1 MKLKKIISVI
11 TMCTLITGTVF
22 SVNAVDK
29 SDIGQ
34 EADTSSYS
42 NADLFEYA
50 EEVAVL
56 VNKERKANGLKP
68 LRLSPQLSEA
78 ALVRAKEIPISFSH
92 TRPDGSNCFT
102 AISEQNISYKTA
114 AENIAYGQK
123 NPDSVMNAW
132 MNSSGHRSNILNKN
146 VDYIGVGVNYQNGT
160 YYWSQFF
167 ASSDQIYD
175 GSYLPGEA
183 VVVTTAAVTT
193 AAKHTSTTIKNT
205 SPTTIK
211 TTNLTEPVTTSINSN
226 SEKPNEIVTT
236 VKVTENKPDTLPP
249 TTEGFITTVSSL
261 IPNITDSA
269 IITSTTTTTTNCP
282 VIKPPVITVPL
293 GDNCSGIGIG
303 VIIIKGKN

>member
-1 MKLKKIISVI
+1 MKIKKIISVI

-22 SVNAVDK
+22 SVNAADK
-29 SDIGQ
+29 SDTGQ
-34 EADTSSYS
+34 EANTSSYS

-56 VNKERKANGLKP
+56 VNKERKANGLNP
-68 LRLSPQLSEA
+68 LRLSPLLSEA
-78 ALVRAKEIPISFSH
+78 ALVRAGEIPISFSH
-92 TRPDGSNCFT
+92 TRPDGSSCFT
-102 AISEQNISYKTA
+102 AISELNISYKTA

-123 NPDSVMNAW
+123 NPESVMNAW

-167 ASSDQIYD
+167 ASSDQLYD
-175 GSYLPGEA
+175 GSYIPGEA
-183 VVVTTAAVTT
+183 AVVTTAAVTT
-193 AAKHTSTTIKNT
+193 AAVHTSTTIKST

-211 TTNLTEPVTTSINSN
+211 TTNLSETVTTSVNSN
-226 SEKPNEIVTT
+226 SEKPVTT
-236 VKVTENKPDTLPP
+236 VKVTENKPNTLPS
-249 TTEGFITTVSSL
+249 TTEGFITTVSSI
-261 IPNITDSA
+261 IPNITDTA
-269 IITSTTTTTTNCP
+269 IITSTTTTTTTTNCP

>member
-1 MKLKKIISVI
+1 MKIKKIISVI

-22 SVNAVDK
+22 SVKAADK

-68 LRLSPQLSEA
+68 LRLSPLLSEA
-78 ALVRAKEIPISFSH
+78 ALVRAREIPISFSH
-92 TRPDGSNCFT
+92 TRPDGSSCFT
-102 AISEQNISYKTA
+102 AISELNISYKTA

-167 ASSDQIYD
+167 VSSDQLYD
-175 GSYLPGEA
+175 GSYIPGEA
-183 VVVTTAAVTT
+183 AVVTTTAVTTAAV
-193 AAKHTSTTIKNT
+193 HTSTTIKNT
-205 SPTTIK
+205 SQTTIK
-211 TTNLTEPVTTSINSN
+211 TTNLTETVTTSVNSN
-226 SEKPNEIVTT
+226 SEKPVTT
-236 VKVTENKPDTLPP
+236 VKVTENKPDTLPS

-261 IPNITDSA
+261 IPDITDSV
-269 IITSTTTTTTNCP
+269 ITTSTTTTTTTNCP